1 MNIDFFFCSVV
12 YIILH
17 MGVEIELSS
26 QSTILEICLIQP
38 VGNLYKGLLGTFLED
53 LTRIEKKG
61 VGRMT
66 GNRQS

>member
-1 MNIDFFFCSVV
+1 
-12 YIILH
+12 